1 MTQTKYLSNILSM
14 TLKTSQRQ
22 RLSTVPFSLLIQ
34 GLSSP
39 IISRSCDA
47 AQYGTTVMHIKIDC
61 HLQSPAG
68 VSVNVHFHRM
78 GQCSNWHAAAFAH
91 WILNW
96 DLQVTHHLRT
106 VSHMSISYSLSSPHS
121 HTANFEQ
128 SDLREFAYQ
137 WSFNPKLK
145 RENQSF
151 ANTLQIKVFNID
163 TESVNSLAN
172 MQCILAIYLS
182 SQ

>member
-1 MTQTKYLSNILSM
+1 M
-14 TLKTSQRQ
+14 TLFYTPTLLITPKAAEKLHNVTWHKQNMFQTYSLWHW
-22 RLSTVPFSLLIQ
+22 RLAKDRDWAYFFFLLIQ

-61 HLQSPAG
+61 HLQSPAA

-96 DLQVTHHLRT
+96 DLQVTHYLRT
-106 VSHMSISYSLSSPHS
+106 VSHMSISYSLSSPHN
-121 HTANFEQ
+121 HTANFE
-128 SDLREFAYQ
+128 
-137 WSFNPKLK
+137 
-145 RENQSF
+145 
-151 ANTLQIKVFNID
+151 
-163 TESVNSLAN
+163 
-172 MQCILAIYLS
+172 
-182 SQ
+182 